1 MQIRQVKKDDYNKIY
16 NLVKTAFETAQK
28 SDGNEQDFV
37 NELRASGNYIPALEF
52 VAEENNELIGHIMLT
67 KQIVS
72 ADSGTFEGLLLAPL
86 CVKFEKRN
94 EKVGTMLIEKSFQ
107 TAKKL
112 GYDCVFLVG
121 NPEYYNRFGFLQTTK
136 YEIEN
141 ASEIP
146 DEYVLVCELTKG
158 ALQNKK
164 GFVKIV

>member
-1 MQIRQVKKDDYNKIY
+1 MQIRQAEKSDYDKIY

-28 SDGNEQDFV
+28 SDGNEQNFV
-37 NELRASGNYIPALEF
+37 NELRALNNYIPALEF
-52 VAEENNELIGHIMLT
+52 VAEENDTLVGHIMLT

-86 CVKFEKRN
+86 CVKLEKRN

-121 NPEYYNRFGFLQTTK
+121 NPEYYNRFGFLQTTE

-146 DEYVLVCELTKG
+146 DKYILVCELTKG

-164 GFVKIV
+164 GFVKII